1 MQPGRR
7 AAFPIM
13 ASGTIQVRDPIH
25 GFLEIPSQAAKLVDT
40 PAFQRLRGIRQLAF
54 ANLVYPGALHTRFDH
69 TLGVFHL
76 ARVMAGALRV
86 TEGRDVVEMAA
97 LLHDL
102 GHGPFSHV
110 SENAL
115 EHFADAAKLPPGLKK
130 DKIHEYITAHIIGHD
145 ADISRLLGAD
155 LCQRVIELLSHGD
168 DEHPLLRQIVSG
180 PLDVDKQ
187 DYLLRDSYFC
197 GVQYGQFDIDQF
209 QRSLRRERS
218 SHGVDSLAVHASG
231 LHVVEQ
237 YVMAKYYMTTQ
248 VYRHK
253 IRLVTDQMLTRAL
266 IQGVEQDEVEELT
279 RLYTYDGSPEF
290 VRNYLQWDDGRLM
303 GTFSAE
309 RFAGTRVHAW
319 LTRLRDRRL
328 LKRVF
333 HESVAPGSGA
343 AQGWLAGPNR
353 ANLERY
359 NDSSNAKKAALE
371 AELAA
376 VIATAYGQTVDP
388 LEVVVH
394 VYSLKSVRN
403 QASNDEASILVTG
416 RQAQPEQFEEVST
429 VFRSIDAK
437 MNETYLEI
445 FAPVEYATD
454 AARIKLRRELHEPI
468 VAVLQAFSSLQ
479 PVLPYDQ

>member
-1 MQPGRR
+1 
-7 AAFPIM
+7 M

-76 ARVMAGALRV
+76 ARVMAGALKV
-86 TEGRDVVEMAA
+86 NEGRDVVGMAA

-115 EHFADAAKLPPGLKK
+115 EHFADSEKLPPGLKR

-155 LCQRVIELLSHGD
+155 MCQRVIELLSHGD

-209 QRSLRRERS
+209 QRSLRCATS
-218 SHGVDSLAVHASG
+218 SAHGVDSLAVHANG

-266 IQGVEQDEVEELT
+266 IQGVEQDGVEELT
-279 RLYTYDGSPEF
+279 RLYTYDGSAEF
-290 VRNYLQWDDGRLM
+290 VRNYLQWDDSRLM

-333 HESVAPGSGA
+333 HESVAPGSGPG
-343 AQGWLAGPNR
+343 QGWLDGPSR
-353 ANLERY
+353 AILEQY
-359 NDSSNAKKAALE
+359 NEASNARKAALE
-371 AELAA
+371 AELGG
-376 VIATAYGQTVDP
+376 VIAEVYGQAVDP

-416 RQAQPEQFEEVST
+416 RGGRPEKFEEVST

-454 AARIKLRRELHEPI
+454 AARIKLLRELHEPI
-468 VAVLQAFSSLQ
+468 VAVLAKFSSLQ
-479 PVLPYDQ
+479 PVLPYDH